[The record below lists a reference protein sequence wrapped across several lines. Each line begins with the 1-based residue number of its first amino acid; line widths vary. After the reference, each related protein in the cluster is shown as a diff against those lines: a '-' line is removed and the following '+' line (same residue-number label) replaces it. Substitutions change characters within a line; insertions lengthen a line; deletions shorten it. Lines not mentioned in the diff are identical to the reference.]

1 MNNKI
6 TEIQNTYSEVISRH
20 RRLIGGVLVTVG
32 YILSPASWWNDAVVN
47 IPIAYVFGWLAS
59 KASEHLFLP
68 VMLLAYWGTNVLG
81 IVMLHVGATYI
92 LRKDLPKKH
101 WNLRRTLIITA
112 IYTVMMLALANFGIL
127 HKPF

>member
-6 TEIQNTYSEVISRH
+6 AEIQNAYSEVISRH
-20 RRLIGGVLVTVG
+20 RRLIGSVLVTIG

-59 KASEHLFLP
+59 LVSAHLFLP

-81 IVMLHVGATYI
+81 ILMLHVGATYI
-92 LRKDLPKKH
+92 LRKELPKKH
-101 WNLRRTLIITA
+101 WKLRRTFIITA
-112 IYTVMMLALANFGIL
+112 LYTILMLALANFGIL
-127 HKPF
+127 HRPF